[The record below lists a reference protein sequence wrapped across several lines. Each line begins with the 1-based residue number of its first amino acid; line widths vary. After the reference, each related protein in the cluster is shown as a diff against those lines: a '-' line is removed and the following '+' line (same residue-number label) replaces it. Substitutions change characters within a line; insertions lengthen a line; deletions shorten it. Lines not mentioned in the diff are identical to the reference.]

1 MVRRTLLAASLCAA
15 AAVSSA
21 HAAGE
26 EEFVVVPNPALP
38 GEVPAGSR
46 ADQIL
51 WRDARDAIVQG
62 NETIKSANGARYD
75 LHYASLDLDQLSKDA
90 KPADAERLKAM
101 RARLEAPSKALEAAT
116 PRGPLGGCRYTLLH
130 FEQSMGA
137 PPDDDMAQRLPAKRA
152 EIQKCKEDHQHVI
165 ATLGAAVKDVRA
177 ALGEVGPEIRQR
189 MAARHLKSSE
199 ATEAAKGGGRD
210 AAKDAAAKPEGE
222 VSL

>member
-1 MVRRTLLAASLCAA
+1 MLRRLIVVVSLVVAA
-15 AAVSSA
+15 AASPA
-21 HAAGE
+21 RAAGE

-62 NETIKSANGARYD
+62 NETVRSANGARYD
-75 LHYASLDLDQLSKDA
+75 LHYAFLDLDQLSKDA
-90 KPADAERLKAM
+90 KPADGERLKAM
-101 RARLEAPSKALEAAT
+101 RARLEGPAKALEAAT
-116 PRGPLGGCRYTLLH
+116 PRGPIGGCRYTLLH

-137 PPDDDMAQRLPAKRA
+137 PPDDEMGQRLPQKRA
-152 EIQKCKEDHQHVI
+152 EIQKCKEDHQQVI

-177 ALGEVGPEIRQR
+177 ALDEVGPEIRQR
-189 MAARHLKSSE
+189 MAARHLESSE
-199 ATEAAKGGGRD
+199 ATEAAKGDGKD
-210 AAKDAAAKPEGE
+210 SAKDAAAKPEGK

>member
-1 MVRRTLLAASLCAA
+1 MVRRMLLVVSLCAA

-21 HAAGE
+21 RAAE
-26 EEFVVVPNPALP
+26 EEQFVVVPNPALP

-62 NETIKSANGARYD
+62 NATIKSANGARYD
-75 LHYASLDLDQLSKDA
+75 LHYAFLDLDQLSKDA
-90 KPADAERLKAM
+90 KPADAERLKAL
-101 RARLEAPSKALEAAT
+101 RARLEGPSKALEAAT

-137 PPDDDMAQRLPAKRA
+137 PPDDEMGQRLPEKRA
-152 EIQKCKEDHQHVI
+152 EIQKCKADHQQVI

-177 ALGEVGPEIRQR
+177 ALDEVGPEIRQR
-189 MAARHLKSSE
+189 MAARHLKPSE
-199 ATEAAKGGGRD
+199 ATEAAKDGG
-210 AAKDAAAKPEGE
+210 KDAAAKPEGK